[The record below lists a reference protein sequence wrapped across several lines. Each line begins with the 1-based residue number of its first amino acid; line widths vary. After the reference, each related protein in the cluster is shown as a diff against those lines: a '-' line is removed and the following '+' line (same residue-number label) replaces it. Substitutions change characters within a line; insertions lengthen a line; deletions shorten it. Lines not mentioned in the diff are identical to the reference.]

1 MGATVTC
8 FQKGRLRGEGFQM
21 PPEEINYWEIYDT
34 VVRLTIMKAGREGR
48 LEEEEKRKEKTTLFD
63 YLCKL

>member
-1 MGATVTC
+1 
-8 FQKGRLRGEGFQM
+8 M

-48 LEEEEKRKEKTTLFD
+48 LEEEEKRENNVV
-63 YLCKL
+63 

>member
-1 MGATVTC
+1 
-8 FQKGRLRGEGFQM
+8 M

-63 YLCKL
+63 YLC